1 MNKSKNNKAYSVL
14 KTFGVIAASTT
25 TLLLSSVG
33 FVGSSI
39 NQLSSNQIASNSYD
53 SNRSLNEVSKD
64 SLSNSDYY
72 FKNFTFINPD
82 TGTAETTTKLL
93 IAKKQWTD
101 IKTNL
106 EANFPQFSEI
116 KSFKYIISKITDL
129 IKWSDNLVVRES
141 LRSSGNIDIWETIK
155 GTLGWKEFATV
166 AGSQDELDANIK
178 TLSGFVSGS
187 SDSHRIRS
195 LSNKPSKV
203 VDLTTGVMTD
213 VTLTGDYKTEI
224 TIAEIDLASVSE
236 DIKLDFDFSNSS
248 LTGVIARGSLIIR
261 NANQQVT
268 NSSIKLSKSQSDLE
282 IFGRWTNLGMN
293 SLQDPGNNFKSVMD
307 NFVLSKS
314 NGKLFVVVKLRDGDQ
329 FSNIKVSG
337 LSKFG
342 IVNSTIDSAVPTYP
356 TDDTITNIKF
366 FSTDLMVSNAVS
378 ADVGGTSNTKINK
391 KYEYYLGNDTEFNLN
406 LFYQQA
412 NTGIETKV
420 YKDLFGFEGDKV
432 SATKKQSLALGVL
445 AGAINNISS
454 TKVEFSDEVMADM
467 GVSDDDLSQLS
478 ISLKTETSTT
488 KNIYKQGL
496 YFNDLMGFAISGVPI
511 PSRTG
516 FIVSLNTVLTKK
528 IFFEDPGFVADT
540 ITKPA
545 ISSSIASKWVNS
557 ESEVIAY
564 LAKIYESWSNDSNIG
579 KEKLG
584 QKLYNKISY
593 SQDGQVYK
601 DISWRSESNDYT
613 GKEMYSSIV
622 DEYSI
627 YQEIMEQ
634 LMPFEIWNNKNIYQI
649 GVGGTA
655 NDIVK
660 ERLLS
665 IENKAQR
672 QLILDNVK
680 LIIDSTSQNKDLLI
694 EKQLAEL
701 IRIKF
706 SEMKDVLNN
715 PINEFYYKQ
724 IKEYLDSNVDNKV
737 KITDVNSFLKFDET
751 EGLFNWTSSNPK
763 VLETAEVLT
772 GSQKMKS
779 LFDLL
784 YFGVKEYNSK
794 TTYFGNSIFSAIS
807 TNGGEQSILDLFT
820 SFASNQDTLSSFNSL
835 ASQTKINSINIYDR
849 LLSTFGFG
857 INNIT
862 ESSLKTGS
870 AIELKWGDVDFAT
883 AIDTIIQKLNPSSR
897 EKVNILEKNY
907 EYNMLSSLI
916 TSSNIY
922 NSLMFRKE
930 NTPIGVTSPE
940 KDQTKIMNILDAGI
954 TSYKN
959 IFVWSRIQKVG
970 NDIELYTTDF
980 SMSLS
985 QTKLLSNEIKTS
997 IDILDRIIEEEA
1009 ALFKINPF
1017 INVQVVWPILVGL
1030 IAVGM
1035 IVISSVSL
1043 AGTQKRSKLSSKPVV
1058 KTMLIIA
1065 ILISVAALGL
1075 IGGLVIPGL
1084 F

>member
-1 MNKSKNNKAYSVL
+1 MNKSKNKKAYSVL

-39 NQLSSNQIASNSYD
+39 NQLSSNQVANNSYD

-64 SLSNSDYY
+64 SLTNSEFY
-72 FKNFTFINPD
+72 FKNFTFLNPD
-82 TGTAETTTKLL
+82 TGTAETTAKLVN
-93 IAKKQWTD
+93 AKKQWTD

-106 EANFPQFSEI
+106 ETTFTQFSET

-141 LRSSGNIDIWETIK
+141 LRASGNIAIWETIK
-155 GTLGWKEFATV
+155 GTLGWKEFAAI
-166 AGSQDELDANIK
+166 AGTQDELNANIK
-178 TLSGFVSGS
+178 TLSGFVSGT

-203 VDLTTGVMTD
+203 VDLTTGAMTD
-213 VTLTGDYKTEI
+213 IALTGDYKTEI
-224 TIAEIDLASVSE
+224 TIAEIDLASISE

-248 LTGVIARGSLIIR
+248 LTGMTARGSLIIR

-268 NSSIKLSKSQSDLE
+268 DTSIKLSKSQSDLE

-293 SLQDPGNNFKSVMD
+293 SLEDPGNNFKQVMD

-314 NGKLFVVVKLRDGDQ
+314 NGKLFVVVKLKDGDQ

-337 LSKFG
+337 ISNFG
-342 IVNSTIDSAVPTYP
+342 IVNSTIDSNVPTYP

-366 FSTDLMVSNAVS
+366 FSTDLMVSS
-378 ADVGGTSNTKINK
+378 ANSTDVGGTSNTKINK

-406 LFYQQA
+406 LFYQTNQD
-412 NTGIETKV
+412 KV

-454 TKVEFSDEVMADM
+454 TKVEFSDEVMAEM

-540 ITKPA
+540 TTKPA
-545 ISSSIASKWVNS
+545 LSTSIASKWVNS

-564 LAKIYESWSNDSNIG
+564 LAKIYESWSNDSIIG

-593 SQDGQVYK
+593 SQEGKVYK

-622 DEYSI
+622 DEYAT
-627 YQEIMEQ
+627 YQKIMEQ
-634 LMPFEIWNNKNIYQI
+634 LMPSEPWNVQNIYQV

-694 EKQLAEL
+694 QKQLAEL

-706 SEMKDVLNN
+706 SEMKDVLIN

-724 IKEYLDSNVDNKV
+724 IKKYLDSNVDNKV

-751 EGLFNWTSSNPK
+751 EGLFNWTGSNPK

-784 YFGVKEYNSK
+784 YFGVKEYNLR

-807 TNGGEQSILDLFT
+807 TNGGEQSVLDLFT
-820 SFASNQDTLSSFNSL
+820 SFASNQDTLSNFDSL

-862 ESSLKTGS
+862 EDSLKTGS

-930 NTPIGVTSPE
+930 NTPIGITSPE
-940 KDQTKIMNILDAGI
+940 KDQAKIMNILDAGI
-954 TSYKN
+954 TSYRN
-959 IFVWSRIQKVG
+959 IFIWSRIQKIG

-980 SMSLS
+980 SMNLS
-985 QTKLLSNEIKTS
+985 QTKVFSNEIKTS
-997 IDILDRIIEEEA
+997 IDILDRIIEEES
-1009 ALFKINPF
+1009 ALFQINPF
-1017 INVQVVWPILVGL
+1017 VNVQIVWPILVGL

-1035 IVISSVSL
+1035 IVVSSVSL

-1065 ILISVAALGL
+1065 ILISMAALGL

>member
-1 MNKSKNNKAYSVL
+1 MNKLKNKKAYSVL
-14 KTFGVIAASTT
+14 KTFGVIAASAT
-25 TLLLSSVG
+25 TLLLSSAG

-39 NQLSSNQIASNSYD
+39 NQLSNNQMTNNSYN
-53 SNRSLNEVSKD
+53 SRSLNEVSKD
-64 SLSNSDYY
+64 ALTNSEFY

-82 TGTAETTTKLL
+82 TGDAGTTAQLV
-93 IAKKQWTD
+93 IAKKQWID

-106 EANFPQFSEI
+106 ESNFSQFSEI
-116 KSFKYIISKITDL
+116 ASFKYIVSKINDL
-129 IKWSDNLVVRES
+129 IAWSDVLVVRES
-141 LRSSGNIDIWETIK
+141 LRSSGNIAIWETIK
-155 GTLGWKEFATV
+155 DTLGWKEFV
-166 AGSQDELDANIK
+166 AVSGTQEELDTNIK
-178 TLSGFVSGS
+178 MLSGFVSGS
-187 SDSHRIRS
+187 SDSHRIRT

-203 VDLTTGVMTD
+203 VDLVTGIMTD
-213 VTLTGDYKTEI
+213 VALTGDYKTEI

-248 LTGVIARGSLIIR
+248 LTGMTARGSLIIR
-261 NANQQVT
+261 NSNQQIT
-268 NSSIKLSKSQSDLE
+268 DPSIKLSKSQTDLE

-293 SLQDPGNNFKSVMD
+293 SLEDPANNFKQVMD

-337 LSKFG
+337 VSNFG
-342 IVNSTIDSAVPTYP
+342 IVNSTIDSTVPTYP

-366 FSTDLMVSNAVS
+366 FSTDLLVSNAS
-378 ADVGGTSNTKINK
+378 YTDVGGTSNTKINK

-406 LFYQQA
+406 LFYKNKQDQA
-412 NTGIETKV
+412 

-432 SATKKQSLALGVL
+432 SATKKQSLILGVL
-445 AGAINNISS
+445 EGAISNIGS
-454 TKVEFSDEVMADM
+454 TKIEFSDEVMAEI

-478 ISLKTETSTT
+478 VSLKTETSTT

-496 YFNDLMGFAISGVPI
+496 YFNDLMGFSVSGVPI

-516 FIVSLNTVLTKK
+516 FVISLNTILTKK
-528 IFFEDPGFVADT
+528 IFFEDPGFVSDT
-540 ITKPA
+540 TVKPAVSTA
-545 ISSSIASKWVNS
+545 ISSKWINS

-564 LAKIYESWSNDSNIG
+564 LAKIYESWS
-579 KEKLG
+579 KEDQGVGVTKLG
-584 QKLYNKISY
+584 QKLYNKITY
-593 SQDGQVYK
+593 SQEGQIYK

-613 GKEMYSSIV
+613 GREMYSSIV

-634 LMPFEIWNNKNIYQI
+634 LMPSEPWNLKNIYEI

-680 LIIDSTSQNKDLLI
+680 LIIDSTSKDKDLLV

-701 IRIKF
+701 IKIKF
-706 SEMKDVLNN
+706 AEMKDVLIN
-715 PINEFYYKQ
+715 PINEFYYKE
-724 IKEYLDSNVDNKV
+724 IKKYLDSNVDNKM
-737 KITDVNSFLKFDET
+737 KITDVNSFLKFDQT
-751 EGLFNWTSSNPK
+751 AGLFNWTSSNPK
-763 VLETAEVLT
+763 VLETADVLT

-784 YFGVKEYNSK
+784 YFGEKEYNSK
-794 TTYFGNSIFSAIS
+794 ITYFGNSIFSAIS
-807 TNGGEQSILDLFT
+807 TNGGEQSVLELFT
-820 SFASNQDTLSSFNSL
+820 SFASNQETLSSFNSL

-862 ESSLKTGS
+862 ENSLETGN
-870 AIELKWGDVDFAT
+870 AIELKWGEVDFAT
-883 AIDTIIQKLNPSSR
+883 AIDTIFQKLNPSSR

-907 EYNMLSSLI
+907 EYNILSSLI

-930 NTPIGVTSPE
+930 NTPIGVVSPE
-940 KDQTKIMNILDAGI
+940 KDLIKIMNILDAGI

-959 IFVWSRIQKVG
+959 IFVWSRIQKIG
-970 NDIELYTTDF
+970 NDIEVYTTDF
-980 SMSLS
+980 SMNLS
-985 QTKLLSNEIKTS
+985 QTKILSDEIKTS
-997 IDILDRIIEEEA
+997 IDILDRIIEEES
-1009 ALFKINPF
+1009 ALFQINPF
-1017 INVQVVWPILVGL
+1017 INVQIVWPILVGL

-1035 IVISSVSL
+1035 IVVSSISL
-1043 AGTQKRSKLSSKPVV
+1043 AGTQKRLKLSSKPVV
-1058 KTMLIIA
+1058 KTMLIIV
-1065 ILISVAALGL
+1065 ILISIASLGL